1 MFGFAQR
8 FFNYFDSRIR
18 FKVIFPFA
26 ILTLTVAIIGA
37 FLSTRLI
44 SGSLE
49 ERFTRQLVEAAS
61 IATDVL
67 AQRETEQVEKLRRIA
82 FTEGLDRAVVSG
94 DREALELLLFPIVGN
109 ERIHRVDILDAQG
122 RQLLSMRRPPGSRK
136 VEDYLSIP
144 EEELEDWSDWP
155 IIQKVLSEVVD
166 AQGDKFV
173 TLREVDNQ
181 LMFLTAGPIKQEG
194 VVIGVVA
201 VSSYSS
207 ELLRNLAQS
216 TFAEISIYDIEGRVI
231 DTTFP
236 ADEETK
242 AVLALGARANSLS
255 GLDGQWSLRRSIS
268 LEGREYD
275 LIYGLLQARGE
286 LLGFYSVGLQTE
298 YIESYGTVA
307 RNQMFFIF
315 GATLVLVFLVGYFTA
330 QLITGRLQHLMEN
343 AMAVA
348 QGDFSRRTHI
358 SSKDEIGSLAR
369 SLDEMTESL
378 AKYTASLQNRID
390 ELIVLYESSTAV
402 TVKSGLNLDHVTQAI
417 AASIHGVIRGT
428 DQVVVHLLDQKQNIL
443 TPRAAAPV
451 EAKAFPKLA
460 FNQNGPLY
468 ELLTTTKP
476 KVVSLAEIERYA
488 LQGGFSVNGISHIL
502 VAPLVVGQEMIG
514 MLTVMP
520 AAAQAGADL
529 LNDDSERL
537 LATLANQAAIAVKNA
552 QLFETTR
559 EAYKELQKLDDLKTE
574 FINIAAHELRT
585 PLGAMIG
592 YASFIEKRVPPKLHK
607 PTRFL
612 MVSSLRMRTMVDA
625 MLAIQRLDAGTA
637 FLHITSIDIRDILKK
652 AATDFQPMAEL
663 EGHVIEVH
671 LPDKLGLIQA
681 DAEKVGL
688 ILSNLVSN
696 ALKFTPEGGRIE
708 ITAQDYIKGVLI
720 SVRDNGVGISPED
733 QERIF
738 ERFYQA
744 RPEHIAGHGGMGI
757 GLTIVKHLVELHEGQ
772 IWVESEP
779 GKGSTFSF
787 TLPRLEEVDDGAAP
801 PPLNGYAPPQQKGE
815 KSLEFTY

>member
-1 MFGFAQR
+1 MFGFVRR
-8 FFNYFDSRIR
+8 FFNYFDSRIK

-49 ERFTRQLVEAAS
+49 ERFARQLVEAAS
-61 IATDVL
+61 ITADVL
-67 AQRETEQVEKLRRIA
+67 AQRETEQVEILRRIA
-82 FTEGLDRAVVSG
+82 FTDGLDEAIVTGS
-94 DREALELLLFPIVGN
+94 REALETLLFPIMGN
-109 ERIHRVDILDAQG
+109 EGIHRVDILDTQG
-122 RQLLSMRRPPGSRK
+122 RQLVSIRRPPGTRK
-136 VEDYLSIP
+136 VEDYMSTP
-144 EEELEDWSDWP
+144 QKELGDWSDWP
-155 IIQKVLSEVVD
+155 IIQKVLSGVTDV
-166 AQGDKFV
+166 QGDKFV
-173 TLREVDNQ
+173 MLREVDGH
-181 LMFLTAGPIKQEG
+181 LMLLTAGPIKQDDEL
-194 VVIGVVA
+194 IGVVT

-216 TFAEISIYDIEGRVI
+216 TFAEVSIYDTGGRVI

-236 ADEETK
+236 AGQET
-242 AVLALGARANSLS
+242 AAILALGPKANSLA

-268 LEGREYD
+268 VDDREYD
-275 LIYGLLQARGE
+275 LLYGLLRARGE
-286 LLGFYSVGLQTE
+286 LLGFYSVGLQTAF
-298 YIESYGTVA
+298 IGSYGTAA
-307 RNQMFFIF
+307 RNQMFIIF
-315 GATLVLVFLVGYFTA
+315 GVTLFLVFGIGYFTA
-330 QLITGRLQHLMEN
+330 NLITGRLRHLMEN

-358 SSKDEIGSLAR
+358 ASSDEIGSLAR
-369 SLDEMTESL
+369 SLDDMTESL

-417 AASIHGVIRGT
+417 AASIYGVIQGT
-428 DQVVVHLLDQKQNIL
+428 NQVVVHLLDQKENIL
-443 TPRAAAPV
+443 IPRAAAPMD
-451 EAKAFPKLA
+451 AATFPTLA
-460 FNQNGPLY
+460 FNQNGALH
-468 ELLTTTKP
+468 ELLTTAKP
-476 KVVSLAEIERYA
+476 RVISLAEIERYT
-488 LQGGFSVNGISHIL
+488 LQGRFSLNGISHIL
-502 VAPLVVGQEMIG
+502 VAPLVTGQEMIG
-514 MLTVMP
+514 MLTLLP
-520 AAAQAGADL
+520 NTAQAGINL

-537 LATLANQAAIAVKNA
+537 LGTLANQAAIAVKNA

-559 EAYKELQKLDDLKTE
+559 QAYRELQKLDDLKTE

-592 YASFIEKRVPPKLHK
+592 YASFIEKRAPPKLHK

-612 MVSSLRMRTMVDA
+612 VASSLRMRTMVDA

-637 FLHITSIDIRDILKK
+637 FLHITTIDIRDILNKT
-652 AATDFQPMAEL
+652 ATDFQPMAEL
-663 EGHVIEVH
+663 EGHVIEVR
-671 LPDKLGLIQA
+671 LPDKLGPIQA

-696 ALKFTPEGGRIE
+696 AIKFTPEGGQVE
-708 ITAQDYIKGVLI
+708 VTAQDYIKGILI
-720 SVRDNGVGISPED
+720 SVCDNGVGISPED

-744 RPEHIAGHGGMGI
+744 RPAHIAGHGGMGI

-779 GKGSTFSF
+779 GKGSIFSF
-787 TLPRLEEVDDGAAP
+787 TLPRLEEEDGEAAP
-801 PPLNGYAPPQQKGE
+801 PPLNGYVTPDKKGE